1 MKVHI
6 YNTKSF
12 VPLFNGREIFWLVMM
27 PLGGGRAIITL
38 WAADRDHGKWLAVTS
53 FLSFHSAGGGTWAM
67 AGCYDDVQDL
77 LTSVNDPDK
86 HIRRGY
92 VGRPDVIWQSSGCEI
107 CECRVLL
114 PEEVRIGEAS
124 HVYSWG
130 NPDRGNPDEN
140 TCHVSSG
147 NVCHVA
153 SGGRSPYNHVS
164 KLID

>member
-1 MKVHI
+1 M
-6 YNTKSF
+6 
-12 VPLFNGREIFWLVMM
+12 
-27 PLGGGRAIITL
+27 
-38 WAADRDHGKWLAVTS
+38 
-53 FLSFHSAGGGTWAM
+53 
-67 AGCYDDVQDL
+67 
-77 LTSVNDPDK
+77 
-86 HIRRGY
+86 
-92 VGRPDVIWQSSGCEI
+92 
-107 CECRVLL
+107 LL